1 MNLTDKL
8 EFFDCNCMIGRTGVL
23 NREVIHTSEQFLQ
36 EMDYAGIK
44 SAIVWH
50 AMSRDCDAVKGNEIL
65 LDEIGVSKRLYPMFT
80 LVPEHTD
87 EFGSIGN
94 VLAEMKKYGVR
105 AVRMFPL
112 KHGFSISD
120 WNSKNILNALEE
132 NKIPLFI
139 NIDQVEWTGVNDLLS
154 HHKKLNVVVTTTR
167 YNTDRFVYPLF
178 EKYENLYFET
188 CWYAINMGIEN
199 IVKRFGP
206 KRLLFGTNMPEF
218 SPGISL
224 AHVIYSDLSF
234 EEKKLIAGDNLRGLL
249 CLNQES

>member
-1 MNLTDKL
+1 MNLTDRL
-8 EFFDCNCMIGRTGVL
+8 EFFDCNCMIGRTGAL

-44 SAIVWH
+44 SALVWH
-50 AMSRDCDAVKGNEIL
+50 SMSRDYDALKGNEIL
-65 LDEIGVSKRLYPMFT
+65 LDEIGVSKRLYPMFV
-80 LVPEHTD
+80 LVPEHTTERGISGILD
-87 EFGSIGN
+87 D
-94 VLAEMKKYGVR
+94 MKRYDVR

-120 WNSKNILNALEE
+120 WNSANLLNSLEE

-139 NIDQVEWTGVNDLLS
+139 NIDQIEWTGAHDLLLN
-154 HHKKLNVVVTTTR
+154 HKKLNLVVTISR
-167 YNTDRFVYPLF
+167 YNVDRFAYPLF
-178 EKYENLYFET
+178 EKFENLYLEI

-199 IVKRFGP
+199 IVKRFGA

-224 AHVIYSDLSF
+224 SHVIYSDLSF
-234 EEKKLIAGDNLRGLL
+234 EEKKLIAGDNLRSML